1 MLRIL
6 SVPDVTV
13 RRVTQPPGDHFFGYY
28 EKTPWSPDGT
38 RLLGMRVGFRDRQP
52 VPEDEIE
59 LGLVDAEGMAPFEP
73 FATTNAWCWQQGT
86 MLQWLPGTAETV
98 VYNRRRAER
107 FVGAVHDLAT
117 GNRREL
123 ERAVYAMDPQGRYAI
138 GLNFARLATQRP
150 GYGYEGVADPW
161 AKDLAPTQ
169 DGVWRIDLA
178 SGEAELVLA
187 LAEIVG
193 MDPDASMA
201 GEIHW
206 LNHAQINTDGSRV
219 AVLHRWQPSEGPRQ
233 TRLITMGPDGSDAR
247 VIWGARLVSHYDW
260 RSLDEILVW
269 GGAPVAP
276 NAFWLVRDLCE
287 TRGVGARKTLTP
299 TLSQRERE
307 KEPPHLRGRGGVMQ
321 RSLMSDSG
329 ATPRAF
335 ADDVLTEDGHCSYS
349 PDRAWIANDTYPDE
363 QNLRRLMIVRTS
375 DGLRVD
381 LAAFHA
387 PPELDGPLRV
397 DLHPR
402 WNRDGTRLCIDSVHE
417 GTRQMYTVD
426 LGPALAAAAEIP
438 VRAAGDA

>member
-1 MLRIL
+1 MSGIL
-6 SVPDVTV
+6 AAPDVSV
-13 RRVTQPPGDHFFGYY
+13 RRVTQPPGDYFFGYY
-28 EKTPWSPDGT
+28 EKTPWSPCGT

-52 VPEDEIE
+52 TPADEIE

-86 MLQWLPGTAETV
+86 MLQWLPGTAEAV
-98 VYNRRRAER
+98 VYNRRRAEQ
-107 FVGAVHDLAT
+107 FGGVVHDLAT
-117 GNRREL
+117 GATREL
-123 ERAVYAMDPQGRYAI
+123 ERAVYAVDPQGRYAI

-150 GYGYEGVADPW
+150 GYGYEGAADAW
-161 AKDLAPTQ
+161 AGDLAPTA

-178 SGEAELVLA
+178 SGEAELVLS

-260 RSLDEILVW
+260 RSSDEILVW
-269 GGAPVAP
+269 GGAPVAS
-276 NAFWLVRDLCE
+276 NAFWRVSD
-287 TRGVGARKTLTP
+287 
-299 TLSQRERE
+299 REA
-307 KEPPHLRGRGGVMQ
+307 KPQ
-321 RSLMSDSG
+321 
-329 ATPRAF
+329 AF
-335 ADDVLTEDGHCSYS
+335 APDVLTEDGHCSYS
-349 PDRAWIANDTYPDE
+349 PDGAWIANDTYPDRE
-363 QNLRRLMIVRTS
+363 NLRRLMIVRVS

-387 PPELDGPLRV
+387 PPEFDGPLRV

-402 WNRDGTRLCIDSVHE
+402 WNRDGTALCIDSAHE

-438 VRAAGDA
+438 VEAAGDA

>member
-1 MLRIL
+1 MSRIL
-6 SVPDVTV
+6 AAPEVSV
-13 RRVTQPPGDHFFGYY
+13 RRVTQPPGDYFFGYY
-28 EKTPWSPDGT
+28 EKTPWSPCGT
-38 RLLGMRVGFRDRQP
+38 RLLGMRVGFSDRQP
-52 VPEDEIE
+52 TPADEIE
-59 LGLVDAEGMAPFEP
+59 LGLVDADGLAPFEP

-123 ERAVYAMDPQGRYAI
+123 GRAVYAVDPQGRYAI

-161 AKDLAPTQ
+161 AKDLAPTP

-178 SGEAELVLA
+178 SGEAELVLS

-201 GEIHW
+201 GETHW

-260 RSLDEILVW
+260 RSSDEILVW
-269 GGAPVAP
+269 GGAPVAS
-276 NAFWLVRDLCE
+276 NAFWRVSDR
-287 TRGVGARKTLTP
+287 GARP
-299 TLSQRERE
+299 Q
-307 KEPPHLRGRGGVMQ
+307 
-321 RSLMSDSG
+321 
-329 ATPRAF
+329 AF
-335 ADDVLTEDGHCSYS
+335 ARDVLTEDGHCSYS
-349 PDRAWIANDTYPDE
+349 PDGAWIANDTYPDRE
-363 QNLRRLMIVRTS
+363 NLRRLMIVRTG

-387 PPELDGPLRV
+387 PPEFDGPLRV

-402 WNRDGTRLCIDSVHE
+402 WNRDGTALCIDSAHE

-438 VRAAGDA
+438 VEAAGDA

>member
-1 MLRIL
+1 MSRIL
-6 SVPDVTV
+6 AAPEVSV
-13 RRVTQPPGDHFFGYY
+13 RRVTQPPGDYFFGYY
-28 EKTPWSPDGT
+28 EKTPWSPCGT
-38 RLLGMRVGFRDRQP
+38 RLLGMRVGFSDRQP
-52 VPEDEIE
+52 TAADEIE
-59 LGLVDAEGMAPFEP
+59 LGIVDAEGMAPFEP
-73 FATTNAWCWQQGT
+73 FASTTAWCWQQGT

-107 FVGAVHDLAT
+107 FVGAVHDLTT

-123 ERAVYAMDPQGRYAI
+123 GRAVYAVDPQGRYAI

-161 AKDLAPTQ
+161 AKDLAPTP

-178 SGEAELVLA
+178 SGEAELVLS

-219 AVLHRWQPSEGPRQ
+219 AVLHRWQPPEGPRQ

-260 RSLDEILVW
+260 RSSDEILVW
-269 GGAPVAP
+269 GGAPVAS
-276 NAFWLVRDLCE
+276 NSFWRVSD
-287 TRGVGARKTLTP
+287 RGAKP
-299 TLSQRERE
+299 Q
-307 KEPPHLRGRGGVMQ
+307 
-321 RSLMSDSG
+321 
-329 ATPRAF
+329 AF
-335 ADDVLTEDGHCSYS
+335 APDVLTEDGHCSYS
-349 PDRAWIANDTYPDE
+349 PDGAWIANDTYPDRE
-363 QNLRRLMIVRTS
+363 NLRRLMIVRVS
-375 DGLRVD
+375 DGLRVA

-387 PPELDGPLRV
+387 PPEFDGPLRV

-402 WNRDGTRLCIDSVHE
+402 WNRDGTALCIDSVHE
-417 GTRQMYTVD
+417 GTRQIYTVD

-438 VRAAGDA
+438 VEAAGDA

>member
-1 MLRIL
+1 MSRIL
-6 SVPDVTV
+6 AAPEVSV
-13 RRVTQPPGDHFFGYY
+13 RRVTQPPGDYFFGYY
-28 EKTPWSPDGT
+28 EKTPWSPCGT
-38 RLLGMRVGFRDRQP
+38 RLLGMRVGFSDRQP
-52 VPEDEIE
+52 TAADEIE
-59 LGLVDAEGMAPFEP
+59 LGIVDAEGMAPFEP

-123 ERAVYAMDPQGRYAI
+123 GRAVYAVDPQGRYAI

-178 SGEAELVLA
+178 SGEAELVLS

-201 GEIHW
+201 GEIQW

-260 RSLDEILVW
+260 RSSDEILVW
-269 GGAPVAP
+269 GGAPVAS
-276 NAFWLVRDLCE
+276 NAFWRVSDR
-287 TRGVGARKTLTP
+287 GARP
-299 TLSQRERE
+299 Q
-307 KEPPHLRGRGGVMQ
+307 
-321 RSLMSDSG
+321 
-329 ATPRAF
+329 AF
-335 ADDVLTEDGHCSYS
+335 ARDVLTEDGHCSYS
-349 PDRAWIANDTYPDE
+349 PDGAWIANDTYPDRE
-363 QNLRRLMIVRTS
+363 NLRRLMIVRTG

-387 PPELDGPLRV
+387 PPEFDGPLRV

-402 WNRDGTRLCIDSVHE
+402 WNRDGTALCIDSAHE
-417 GTRQMYTVD
+417 GTRQIYTVD

-438 VRAAGDA
+438 VEAAGDA